1 MNMKKLEKKLEKKR
15 DNVLGKP
22 LWLMMSSG
30 IYADLEDV
38 LDDMILNG
46 SESETVKMINKNNEC
61 VMLEVDKQWL
71 IDQLCD

>member
-1 MNMKKLEKKLEKKR
+1 MEKLAKKLEKKR

-46 SESETVKMINKNNEC
+46 SESETIKMINKDNEC

>member
-1 MNMKKLEKKLEKKR
+1 MKKLEKKLEKKR

-22 LWLMMSSG
+22 LWFMMSSG

>member
-1 MNMKKLEKKLEKKR
+1 
-15 DNVLGKP
+15 
-22 LWLMMSSG
+22 MMSSG

>member
-1 MNMKKLEKKLEKKR
+1 MEKLEKKLEKKR

-30 IYADLEDV
+30 IYVDLEDV

>member
-1 MNMKKLEKKLEKKR
+1 MEKLAKKLEKKR

>member
-1 MNMKKLEKKLEKKR
+1 MKKLEKKLEKKR

>member
-1 MNMKKLEKKLEKKR
+1 MQRLEKKLEKKR

>member
-1 MNMKKLEKKLEKKR
+1 MEKLEKKLEKKR